1 MIFMSGV
8 PVLEKWLTLT
18 LSSLSRLMINPTYRD
33 FKTDTIDRRIFIVS
47 FYSKNFQNFKAAV
60 C

>member
-1 MIFMSGV
+1 
-8 PVLEKWLTLT
+8 
-18 LSSLSRLMINPTYRD
+18 MINPTYRD